1 MNLNNHLRNLIIITR
16 FFNARRDLL
25 SGLPWIFVR
34 VRIFLPIMIRAM
46 IVLILRT
53 NLLKFLS
60 GFFSDQIYNFME
72 IIVRDKII
80 LNA

>member
-1 MNLNNHLRNLIIITR
+1 MRAH
-16 FFNARRDLL
+16 
-25 SGLPWIFVR
+25 
-34 VRIFLPIMIRAM
+34 IFLPIMIRAM

>member
-16 FFNARRDLL
+16 FFL
-25 SGLPWIFVR
+25 R

-60 GFFSDQIYNFME
+60 GFFSNQIYNFME
-72 IIVRDKII
+72 IIVRDKTI